1 MPREGRAEP
10 WARSVIIVPP
20 RHRTSCRTF
29 LTAGCLAP
37 AYPFRH
43 TMDFVLL
50 GSMSEFLGWLGD
62 LAVVLILTGIVV
74 WIWYE
79 SGGGIG
85 L

>member
-1 MPREGRAEP
+1 
-10 WARSVIIVPP
+10 
-20 RHRTSCRTF
+20 
-29 LTAGCLAP
+29 
-37 AYPFRH
+37 
-43 TMDFVLL
+43 MDFVLL